1 MHAFSARALPYL
13 AAGILTVT
21 GTALLAQPG
30 RWGDPGWSGRTARV
44 MPSLEGQIDVARFRA
59 DGVDSAT
66 LFKGPI
72 AVIRMPGDD
81 GADDPRLTAT
91 FEAAVEG
98 QLVSHGYL
106 AGQGGEPGGQIA
118 EVRIVRS
125 EAEPA
130 EEKRNPVSGE
140 MSVGVSNRGSMVGM
154 AIHVDGS
161 KPRKALIATRLE
173 TRIRDR
179 VNGQILWE
187 GRAQMLSRDG
197 DERWDDDAIA
207 ARLSRSLF
215 AGFPERT
222 GEMRERR

>member
-1 MHAFSARALPYL
+1 MHSAPAKIVPYL
-13 AAGILTVT
+13 AAAALSLT

-30 RWGDPGWSGRTARV
+30 QWGDPGWSRQAPRSA
-44 MPSLEGQIDVARFRA
+44 PSLEGQIDVARFRA
-59 DGVDSAT
+59 DGIDPAALV
-66 LFKGPI
+66 KGPI
-72 AVIRMPGDD
+72 VVIRMPGDEGEGD
-81 GADDPRLTAT
+81 ARLTAT

-98 QLVSHGYL
+98 QLVAHGYV
-106 AGQGGEPGGQIA
+106 AGQGGDSAQIA

-130 EEKRNPVSGE
+130 EEKRKPVSGE
-140 MSVGVSNRGSMVGM
+140 MTMGVSNRGSMLGM

-173 TRIRDR
+173 ARIRDR
-179 VNGQILWE
+179 ATGQVLWE
-187 GRAQMLSRDG
+187 GRAQMFSRDG

-215 AGFPERT
+215 AGFPART
-222 GEMRERR
+222 GEVRERR